1 MKAIVWPENQ
11 LTTQTCTRSPGILKM
26 SHRATIQWQNLQFH
40 FLLPGKTISQC
51 LNDSPSV
58 ASSATNP
65 CKEELVYALLDRQ
78 RDAALI
84 DQEVSR
90 ELQADAP
97 VKLKVTATMG
107 KNTVVNS
114 ERVSDLAR
122 GYSSATVVK
131 VPHAYPRQ
139 PTCKLFKHSKLQSS

>member
-1 MKAIVWPENQ
+1 M
-11 LTTQTCTRSPGILKM
+11 
-26 SHRATIQWQNLQFH
+26 
-40 FLLPGKTISQC
+40 
-51 LNDSPSV
+51 
-58 ASSATNP
+58 
-65 CKEELVYALLDRQ
+65 YALLDRQ

-97 VKLKVTATMG
+97 MKLKVTATMG

-122 GYSSATVVK
+122 GYS
-131 VPHAYPRQ
+131 
-139 PTCKLFKHSKLQSS
+139 